1 MLTREED
8 ARFLVHM
15 LQALEELCARHA
27 PVAVA
32 VNVGDDDGALGQ
44 WQARGRR
51 FVVTK
56 LLTKLLFGGKLLVV
70 VGRKIVV
77 VGRRLVVDVVGNHCV
92 NVGDQRWRLRVRAS
106 SAAREQQS
114 EE

>member
-51 FVVTK
+51 FVV
-56 LLTKLLFGGKLLVV
+56 FGKLLVL
-70 VGRKIVV
+70 
-77 VGRRLVVDVVGNHCV
+77 VGRRLVVVGNHCV
-92 NVGDQRWRLRVRAS
+92 NVGDQRWRLRVHAS

>member
-51 FVVTK
+51 FVV
-56 LLTKLLFGGKLLVV
+56 FGKLLVL

-77 VGRRLVVDVVGNHCV
+77 VGRRLVVVGNHCV
-92 NVGDQRWRLRVRAS
+92 NVGDQRWRLRVHAS